1 MYRFNMFIILHL
13 YITKND
19 LRQFQGSGNFS
30 YFKRTHILIN
40 LKKPPYTFHTTF
52 MAFELPWDH
61 SFTKS
66 HPIHDILLT
75 AVWINLR
82 HVMLLFFRCMRIL
95 LYWINKKSLNITQF
109 ILSTNQWIVN
119 TNVMCIRCTPLWGR
133 CLKIS
138 NLKND
143 VLLKNEWQLLLW
155 ETTGYFVGKV
165 WCHNLLSINCAT
177 GYISYEGLY
186 LVFFL
191 F

>member
-1 MYRFNMFIILHL
+1 MR
-13 YITKND
+13 KP
-19 LRQFQGSGNFS
+19 
-30 YFKRTHILIN
+30 LIPSIPHPWLLN
-40 LKKPPYTFHTTF
+40 CHGTT
-52 MAFELPWDH
+52 AI
-61 SFTKS
+61 TKS

-82 HVMLLFFRCMRIL
+82 HVMLLFFRCMQIL
-95 LYWINKKSLNITQF
+95 LYWIHKKCLSTTQF

-119 TNVMCIRCTPLWGR
+119 TNVMCTRCTALWGG

-165 WCHNLLSINCAT
+165 WVITYCQCI
-177 GYISYEGLY
+177 
-186 LVFFL
+186 
-191 F
+191 